1 MFVFWIIVLLFDFP
15 TWNINTLI
23 EAPSPR
29 TGHGALLQFFV
40 RASES
45 NRETMKSSN
54 LTSSSSLFF
63 RVCHSG
69 CVRSAWASSG
79 CSIIAPPPGQCFSF
93 VQQRLYIWD
102 GCSLWAPP
110 IQLIAELS
118 WSLSSA
124 NTSLITKPREEN
136 STQWRLIGQ
145 LLSHVGSS
153 WPFCLRVLSGGFAA
167 RPKSVVRFTASSTET
182 SGAQPAAGRK
192 PASASSTEAM
202 GGGGKTG
209 RKNRG
214 WTLLVDVFF
223 LCFYIWNQKRSQTRA
238 MNIWQLWSSFTRL
251 RHFQLSA
258 LRLKEHFTVSAAHSS
273 CSHLSVN
280 KTLWL
285 YWSNY
290 TLRSVY

>member
-118 WSLSSA
+118 EHVSDNEATGGKLDDTVASDWPAAVSCWLELTLLSPCSFRRIRGEAKKCRKVYGIEHRDQWCTACRWKKACQRFLDWGDGRRREDWEEEQRLDFTGRCFFFMFLHLEPETVPNPCDEHLAALKQLYTSASLPA
-124 NTSLITKPREEN
+124 ERAATKGAFHGFYR
-136 STQWRLIGQ
+136 SQQ
-145 LLSHVGSS
+145 LLSSL
-153 WPFCLRVLSGGFAA
+153 CKQNTL
-167 RPKSVVRFTASSTET
+167 
-182 SGAQPAAGRK
+182 
-192 PASASSTEAM
+192 
-202 GGGGKTG
+202 
-209 RKNRG
+209 
-214 WTLLVDVFF
+214 TLL
-223 LCFYIWNQKRSQTRA
+223 I
-238 MNIWQLWSSFTRL
+238 
-251 RHFQLSA
+251 
-258 LRLKEHFTVSAAHSS
+258 
-273 CSHLSVN
+273 
-280 KTLWL
+280 
-285 YWSNY
+285 
-290 TLRSVY
+290 